1 MTKKARKAI
10 ARIMAVLMVFT
21 LLPFQ
26 VSADMAMVEASETS
40 ESTGGGY
47 KDDEAFSETDVEEA
61 ASAEDASADTEN
73 VTVTQSESA
82 EDTLT
87 EDKTDTEQDEEGSAS
102 VSDIRMTEETKEVEE
117 EKEEQK
123 ESAER
128 RETLK
133 ANTEGYELSNT
144 FEWVFSKEFFEQLG
158 YTGNGTISTDKPIE
172 GIAILSGKV
181 SNKMT
186 ETTPSLSLGSSAKI
200 GLAVQNDTDAIE
212 ITITMAG
219 VNSGRSLGIGEGD
232 NKETIYH
239 KSSDGT
245 PSFNSNK
252 AYTNEDLYLKT
263 DSIFS
268 DVLSLEAIGGEN
280 KIVSIVLKE
289 YKTSGSSKENASTP
303 TATPS
308 GGEIKI
314 GEKIELSC
322 DTSDVAIYY
331 TTDGSNPKTS
341 DSKDIYNKDSGI
353 EIIPTMVNEDN
364 QIIITAY
371 AVGDNYAPSDI
382 MTCTYT
388 ALKGDN
394 QLDEPTAEPD
404 DSEAVIRGTEIT
416 LKSNDESVSIYYTFD
431 EALQLTK
438 ENGTL
443 FDKDAPIV
451 INEETKIKAI
461 AVAEGKIDSSP
472 AVFAYTIKTPTIAV
486 AESSKNTI
494 GSVKMKGDV
503 IFRNESN
510 VEVFDVKLSG
520 QEALVSTE
528 ITEKAESIKK
538 EGGEILSYELSL
550 INEENAGDQ
559 VSISEGTLDIKIL
572 YAIASSKAGR
582 KNEITVLQGTK
593 EIAKIR
599 KDVDGMFFNI
609 DSVEDPF
616 TFIIN
621 PVPVEEEDEMAP
633 KTYILDPE
641 DFELTGD
648 LETDTK
654 YGTEDYFT
662 VAVTSTR
669 KAAIAEISSV
679 TTGSG
684 DNKVNC
690 YDNLNW
696 SDEVME
702 AIGGGRTQ
710 CLRITGGALGPDKN
724 DNNKPSNCV
733 RITTT
738 TSNARVAVY
747 FSPKD
752 TTSRKIKVAKDNAG
766 KIGDSVGTYPGT
778 GVTCKNI
785 GTAKFT
791 LSQAGTYYIGFDGGG
806 GIIPY
811 MEVTETP
818 EVPVIDM
825 PTADPVSGT
834 SLNRKSE
841 ITLKTEVDEADI
853 YYTTNGDDP
862 VNKEDSVN
870 KKYTAPL
877 AVADLASNDNKIT
890 IKAISVTKSGKS
902 EVATF
907 EYDYDPTA
915 VATAIDEDSK
925 AIIRAVETVGNVSEV
940 TRGGQSLQITD
951 ITVKAQ
957 ELEDTAVDND
967 IKTAAE
973 ALVTDT
979 DKSNIK
985 YYNIS
990 LILNDETEI
999 SADTVTFKE
1008 NAALKIK
1015 MLYSNFQIDAL
1026 GDVTEE
1032 NEIFVLHNAEQI
1044 AAEKITTEVVTSQN
1058 AEDAGIWFE
1067 AESFSPYTVVVNPA
1081 QPKEL
1086 GTVKITKFAGYE
1098 EGAYAEWEAY
1108 KGADGYKAYVAAKED
1123 GEFQRIDNELIRE
1136 YENHWRVDTV
1146 GLTSGSSYYLKIEA
1160 VKVKTEGD
1168 DENVQ
1173 VLADKVVGP
1182 MTVTNYDRSGFAF
1195 SSESP
1200 FKSGSGAYKDN
1211 GELKDGAQVI
1221 YVTKNTAKTCKAM
1234 IHTAGANNPAVEVTG
1249 LQAILDAKQKKGT
1262 ENDIIDIRIIGRV
1275 AKDDLDYISSKAEGL
1290 QVKGAAKYNE
1300 MNITIEGIGEDAV
1313 VHGFGFLIRY
1323 CGNVELRNFAIMAF
1337 MDDGVSLDTG
1347 NCNIWVHDLD
1357 IFYGSTGGDSDQA
1370 KGDGS
1375 VDVKGKSTYVT
1386 ISYNHFWDSGKC
1398 SLCGMGDT
1406 EEFMVT
1412 YHHNWFD
1419 HSDSR
1424 HPRIRVGSIHVYN
1437 NYFDGNSKYGV
1448 GVTKGSSAFVEA
1460 NYFRNCKYPM
1470 LISQQGSDLSGDGKG
1485 TFSGEPGGM
1494 IKAYAN
1500 KIEGE
1505 QRLVYAN
1512 KANGSMPANATEFDA
1527 YLAEG
1532 RDEKVPDSYKT
1543 LNGSTPYNNFD
1554 TSYDLGVKADAVD
1567 SADKVKDIVTKKAGR
1582 LNGGDFKRKP
1592 EYAISTD
1599 DQSYAVDTVL
1609 KADVVN
1615 YQSSIIR
1622 VGGIGGIITG
1632 PGTGGGEGPGG
1643 NTPGGGDKPSTSGG
1657 GIYVHNFT
1665 TDGFSSDEFFTIN
1678 GNKQSKPTTV
1688 NYVDPNGNPLVL
1700 SQALKMESSTKIS
1713 FHAAV
1718 SGTLIIV
1725 LVPESGKIG
1734 KTKVDGVN
1742 QDPADGIIEVY
1753 FDTAGSHTIEKG
1765 DKADVYYIAYVE
1777 DTYDT
1782 DDVREPVFDMPSG
1795 NLPIGTPISLTCAT
1809 QGARIYYTTDNSTP
1823 TAGSTEY
1830 TGTPIVLEG
1839 VKGESVTVKAIAIKD
1854 DKESTIV
1861 TCTYTFVDFN
1871 EYVAHPVSSA
1881 EDGIIEKGTA
1891 VTLTSITE
1899 DAEIYFTYKTDGTQP
1914 ADPNKDNG
1922 TLYSGPIVI
1931 NRSIIIKAI
1940 AIKGDIQSEISIFE
1954 YIVSQGGDNDNI
1966 SVSHPV
1972 AFPPSGTYEKGT
1984 EISLGAELGAKIYY
1998 TTDNSEPTTDST
2010 LYATEFVL
2018 EEDIIIK
2025 AVAQLDGKVSETV
2038 TFEYK
2043 VQDETKPEEPSEPE
2057 EPSVPEGIGLRI
2069 AFKNANE
2076 TYTYT
2081 GSAIKP
2087 DIVVWNNSDKLVEG
2101 TDYTVKYTNNINA
2114 SVDAKENKKPK
2125 ITVTGKGNLTGTST
2139 TTFEIQKKQLEDT
2152 KRGADPVVIGGVT
2165 DNGEL
2170 IVVEKST
2177 ASPVLYYGG
2186 VKLSNKDYSISD
2198 AKKKY
2203 ALGEIGKIIIT
2214 GKGNFAGT
2222 LTYDLKVIR
2231 KNELK
2236 KFTVS
2241 FAAPNYTYNGEPQ
2254 KIELKDGDVKDA
2266 DGNILKEGQN
2276 YTVVYQSDLTNAG
2289 TVKFT
2294 VVGLGYY
2301 TGSVAKSYT
2310 IKPNAV
2316 TSGMEITGVSS
2327 EPYPYTGLGVTIP
2340 VIGVSYQGTPLEEGR
2355 DYKLAYGSNKK
2366 VGTAKCTVSF
2376 MGNYK
2381 GSKAISKNFTIGAN
2395 SLTDET
2401 EGVKIV
2407 IPNMV
2412 FNRPGVYKSKPYVS
2426 VNGVEVKAS
2435 EYMVKYYTDKDRTAE
2450 MGKIMEADT
2459 EVYVKIE
2466 GKDKSNYKGMLLT
2479 ASYKVQKK
2487 PETAIDLSKAKV
2499 TVYTDW
2505 SDSATKNNKLE
2516 YTGKEIEP
2524 GVMIE
2529 IKQGNVTLSPKNV
2542 KQLMDEEKLTITY
2555 TNNIH
2560 KGKATMIINGD
2571 GEIYVGSKT
2580 ATFSITTKNIKD
2592 TKILDDLFEK
2602 IAAMCSVRYLVEA
2615 P

>member
-10 ARIMAVLMVFT
+10 ARIMAVLMAFT

-26 VSADMAMVEASETS
+26 FSANMAMVEASETS

-123 ESAER
+123 EDIKDDNLTGTTFGFTADELREALNIEVGSAFPKGTQEYGR
-128 RETLK
+128 FTFLNINGMPKITSANITYEGVTYANRYEFGSGSNFTENKESRLIRFETISE
-133 ANTEGYELSNT
+133 ATIT
-144 FEWVFSKEFFEQLG
+144 VCA
-158 YTGNGTISTDKPIE
+158 YTGTTGRTINLDRK
-172 GIAILSGKV
+172 A
-181 SNKMT
+181 
-186 ETTPSLSLGSSAKI
+186 
-200 GLAVQNDTDAIE
+200 
-212 ITITMAG
+212 
-219 VNSGRSLGIGEGD
+219 
-232 NKETIYH
+232 
-239 KSSDGT
+239 DGT
-245 PSFNSNK
+245 AAQTGIFQGKTPEKHVFTVEAGQHDIWASNNWYILYVKVDEGPQKDK
-252 AYTNEDLYLKT
+252 A
-263 DSIFS
+263 
-268 DVLSLEAIGGEN
+268 A
-280 KIVSIVLKE
+280 
-289 YKTSGSSKENASTP
+289 TP
-303 TATPS
+303 TATPTDGS
-308 GGEIKI
+308 TIKVGDTI
-314 GEKIELSC
+314 TLSC

-371 AVGDNYAPSDI
+371 AVGDNYAPSDL

-416 LKSNDESVSIYYTFD
+416 LKSNDESASIYYTFD

-486 AESSKNTI
+486 ADDSTAI
-494 GSVKMKGDV
+494 LGSVELKGDV
-503 IFRNESN
+503 IFKNESN
-510 VEVFDVKLSG
+510 TEVFDIKLSA
-520 QEALVSTE
+520 QEASASPE
-528 ITEKAESIKK
+528 IIEKAERIKK
-538 EGGEILSYELSL
+538 DGGEILSYQLSL
-550 INEENAGDQ
+550 INEENTGNQ
-559 VSISEGTLDIKIL
+559 VSVSEGTLDIKML

-599 KDVDGMFFNI
+599 KDVDGIFFNI
-609 DSVEDPF
+609 DSVEEPF
-616 TFIIN
+616 TVIIN

-641 DFELTGD
+641 DLELTGD
-648 LETDTK
+648 LETDKK

-662 VAVTSTR
+662 VAVTSTK

-766 KIGDSVGTYPGT
+766 KIGDSVGTYPGS

-877 AVADLASNDNKIT
+877 AVSDLASNDNKIT

-1136 YENHWRVDTV
+1136 YENRWRVDTV

-1592 EYAISTD
+1592 EYTISTD

-1922 TLYSGPIVI
+1922 TLYSGPIVV

-2081 GSAIKP
+2081 GGAIKP

-2101 TDYTVKYTNNINA
+2101 IDYIVKYANNINA
-2114 SVDAKENKKPK
+2114 STDAKANKKPK
-2125 ITVTGKGNLTGTST
+2125 ITVTGKGNLKGSAI
-2139 TTFEIQKKQLEDT
+2139 TTFEIQKKSIDDSDKE
-2152 KRGADPVVIGGVT
+2152 ADNVQVGGIT
-2165 DNGEL
+2165 SENEL
-2170 IVVEKST
+2170 IVVEKSA

-2203 ALGEIGKIIIT
+2203 TLGNSGNITIT
-2214 GKGNFAGT
+2214 GKGNFTGT
-2222 LTYDLKVIR
+2222 RTFQLKVIG

-2241 FAAPNYTYNGEPQ
+2241 FTAPNYIYNGEPQ
-2254 KIELKDGDVKDA
+2254 KFKLKDGNVKDA
-2266 DGNILKEGQN
+2266 DGKVLTEGTD
-2276 YTVVYQSDLTNAG
+2276 YAVTYQKDLTNAG

-2340 VIGVSYQGTPLEEGR
+2340 TIGVSYQGTPLEEGR
-2355 DYKLAYGSNKK
+2355 DYKLAYGNNKK

-2435 EYMVKYYTDKDRTAE
+2435 EYTVKYYTDKDRTAE

-2479 ASYKVQKK
+2479 ASYKVQRKS
-2487 PETAIDLSKAKV
+2487 ETAIDLSKAKV

-2505 SDSATKNNKLE
+2505 SGSAVKSNKAE

-2529 IKQGNVTLSPKNV
+2529 IKQGNVKLSPKDV
-2542 KQLMDEEKLTITY
+2542 KQLMDAENPKLMIRY

-2560 KGKATMIINGD
+2560 KGKATIIINGD
-2571 GEIYVGSKT
+2571 GETYVGSKT

-2602 IAAMCSVRYLVEA
+2602 IAAMRSVRYLVEA

>member
-10 ARIMAVLMVFT
+10 ARIMAVLMAFT

-26 VSADMAMVEASETS
+26 FSANMAMVEASETS

-123 ESAER
+123 EDIKDDNLTGTTFGFTADELREALNIEVGSAFPKGTQEYGR
-128 RETLK
+128 FTFLNINGMPKITSANITYEGVTYANRYEFGSGSNFTENKESRLIRFETISE
-133 ANTEGYELSNT
+133 ATIT
-144 FEWVFSKEFFEQLG
+144 VCA
-158 YTGNGTISTDKPIE
+158 YTGTTGRTINLDRK
-172 GIAILSGKV
+172 A
-181 SNKMT
+181 
-186 ETTPSLSLGSSAKI
+186 
-200 GLAVQNDTDAIE
+200 
-212 ITITMAG
+212 
-219 VNSGRSLGIGEGD
+219 
-232 NKETIYH
+232 
-239 KSSDGT
+239 DGT
-245 PSFNSNK
+245 AAQTGIFQGKTPEKHVFTVEAGQHDIWASNNWYILYVKVDEGPQKDK
-252 AYTNEDLYLKT
+252 A
-263 DSIFS
+263 
-268 DVLSLEAIGGEN
+268 A
-280 KIVSIVLKE
+280 
-289 YKTSGSSKENASTP
+289 TP
-303 TATPS
+303 TATPTDGS
-308 GGEIKI
+308 TIKVGDTI
-314 GEKIELSC
+314 TLSC

-371 AVGDNYAPSDI
+371 AVGDNYAPSDL

-416 LKSNDESVSIYYTFD
+416 LKSNDESASIYYTFD

-486 AESSKNTI
+486 ADDSTAI
-494 GSVKMKGDV
+494 LGSVELKGDV
-503 IFRNESN
+503 IFKNESN
-510 VEVFDVKLSG
+510 TEVFDIKLSA
-520 QEALVSTE
+520 QEASASPE
-528 ITEKAESIKK
+528 IIEKAERIKK
-538 EGGEILSYELSL
+538 DGGEILSYQLSL
-550 INEENAGDQ
+550 INEENTGNQ
-559 VSISEGTLDIKIL
+559 VSVSEGTLDIKML

-599 KDVDGMFFNI
+599 KDVDGIFFNI
-609 DSVEDPF
+609 DSVEEPF
-616 TFIIN
+616 TVIIN

-641 DFELTGD
+641 DLELTGD
-648 LETDTK
+648 LETDKK

-662 VAVTSTR
+662 VAVTSTK

-766 KIGDSVGTYPGT
+766 KIGDSVGTYPGS

-877 AVADLASNDNKIT
+877 AVSDLASNDNKIT

-1032 NEIFVLHNAEQI
+1032 NEVFVLHNAEQI

-1136 YENHWRVDTV
+1136 YENRWRVDTV

-1592 EYAISTD
+1592 EYTISTD

-1922 TLYSGPIVI
+1922 TLYSGPIVV

-2081 GSAIKP
+2081 GGAIKP

-2101 TDYTVKYTNNINA
+2101 IDYIVKYANNINA
-2114 SVDAKENKKPK
+2114 STDAKANKKPK
-2125 ITVTGKGNLTGTST
+2125 ITVTGKGNLKGSAI
-2139 TTFEIQKKQLEDT
+2139 TTFEIQKKSIDDSDKE
-2152 KRGADPVVIGGVT
+2152 ADNVQVGGIT
-2165 DNGEL
+2165 SENEL
-2170 IVVEKST
+2170 IVVEKSA

-2203 ALGEIGKIIIT
+2203 TLGNSGNITIT
-2214 GKGNFAGT
+2214 GKGNFTGT
-2222 LTYDLKVIR
+2222 RTFQLKVIG

-2241 FAAPNYTYNGEPQ
+2241 FTAPNYIYNGEPQ
-2254 KIELKDGDVKDA
+2254 KFKLKDGNVKDA
-2266 DGNILKEGQN
+2266 DGKVLTEGTD
-2276 YTVVYQSDLTNAG
+2276 YAVTYQKDLTNAG

-2340 VIGVSYQGTPLEEGR
+2340 TIGVSYQGTPLEEGR
-2355 DYKLAYGSNKK
+2355 DYKLAYGNNKK

-2381 GSKAISKNFTIGAN
+2381 GSKAVSKNFAIGAN

-2401 EGVKIV
+2401 EGVKVV

-2412 FNRPGVYKSKPYVS
+2412 YNKPGVYKSKPYVS

-2435 EYMVKYYTDKDRTAE
+2435 EYTVKYYTDKDRTAE

-2459 EVYVKIE
+2459 DVYVKVE
-2466 GKDKSNYKGMLLT
+2466 GRDKSNYKGMLLT
-2479 ASYKVQKK
+2479 ASYKVQRKS
-2487 PETAIDLSKAKV
+2487 ETAIDLSKAKV
-2499 TVYTDW
+2499 TVYADW
-2505 SDSATKNNKLE
+2505 SGSAVKSNKAE

-2529 IKQGNVTLSPKNV
+2529 IKQGNVKLSPKDV

-2560 KGKATMIINGD
+2560 KGKATIIINGN
-2571 GEIYVGSKT
+2571 GETYVGSKT

-2602 IAAMCSVRYLVEA
+2602 IAAMRSVRYLVEA

>member
-1 MTKKARKAI
+1 
-10 ARIMAVLMVFT
+10 
-21 LLPFQ
+21 
-26 VSADMAMVEASETS
+26 
-40 ESTGGGY
+40 
-47 KDDEAFSETDVEEA
+47 
-61 ASAEDASADTEN
+61 
-73 VTVTQSESA
+73 
-82 EDTLT
+82 
-87 EDKTDTEQDEEGSAS
+87 
-102 VSDIRMTEETKEVEE
+102 
-117 EKEEQK
+117 
-123 ESAER
+123 
-128 RETLK
+128 
-133 ANTEGYELSNT
+133 
-144 FEWVFSKEFFEQLG
+144 
-158 YTGNGTISTDKPIE
+158 
-172 GIAILSGKV
+172 
-181 SNKMT
+181 
-186 ETTPSLSLGSSAKI
+186 
-200 GLAVQNDTDAIE
+200 
-212 ITITMAG
+212 
-219 VNSGRSLGIGEGD
+219 
-232 NKETIYH
+232 
-239 KSSDGT
+239 
-245 PSFNSNK
+245 
-252 AYTNEDLYLKT
+252 
-263 DSIFS
+263 
-268 DVLSLEAIGGEN
+268 
-280 KIVSIVLKE
+280 
-289 YKTSGSSKENASTP
+289 
-303 TATPS
+303 
-308 GGEIKI
+308 
-314 GEKIELSC
+314 
-322 DTSDVAIYY
+322 
-331 TTDGSNPKTS
+331 
-341 DSKDIYNKDSGI
+341 
-353 EIIPTMVNEDN
+353 
-364 QIIITAY
+364 
-371 AVGDNYAPSDI
+371 
-382 MTCTYT
+382 
-388 ALKGDN
+388 
-394 QLDEPTAEPD
+394 
-404 DSEAVIRGTEIT
+404 
-416 LKSNDESVSIYYTFD
+416 
-431 EALQLTK
+431 
-438 ENGTL
+438 
-443 FDKDAPIV
+443 
-451 INEETKIKAI
+451 
-461 AVAEGKIDSSP
+461 
-472 AVFAYTIKTPTIAV
+472 
-486 AESSKNTI
+486 
-494 GSVKMKGDV
+494 
-503 IFRNESN
+503 
-510 VEVFDVKLSG
+510 
-520 QEALVSTE
+520 
-528 ITEKAESIKK
+528 
-538 EGGEILSYELSL
+538 
-550 INEENAGDQ
+550 
-559 VSISEGTLDIKIL
+559 
-572 YAIASSKAGR
+572 
-582 KNEITVLQGTK
+582 
-593 EIAKIR
+593 
-599 KDVDGMFFNI
+599 
-609 DSVEDPF
+609 
-616 TFIIN
+616 
-621 PVPVEEEDEMAP
+621 
-633 KTYILDPE
+633 
-641 DFELTGD
+641 
-648 LETDTK
+648 
-654 YGTEDYFT
+654 
-662 VAVTSTR
+662 
-669 KAAIAEISSV
+669 
-679 TTGSG
+679 
-684 DNKVNC
+684 
-690 YDNLNW
+690 
-696 SDEVME
+696 
-702 AIGGGRTQ
+702 
-710 CLRITGGALGPDKN
+710 
-724 DNNKPSNCV
+724 
-733 RITTT
+733 
-738 TSNARVAVY
+738 
-747 FSPKD
+747 
-752 TTSRKIKVAKDNAG
+752 
-766 KIGDSVGTYPGT
+766 
-778 GVTCKNI
+778 
-785 GTAKFT
+785 
-791 LSQAGTYYIGFDGGG
+791 
-806 GIIPY
+806 
-811 MEVTETP
+811 
-818 EVPVIDM
+818 
-825 PTADPVSGT
+825 
-834 SLNRKSE
+834 
-841 ITLKTEVDEADI
+841 
-853 YYTTNGDDP
+853 
-862 VNKEDSVN
+862 
-870 KKYTAPL
+870 
-877 AVADLASNDNKIT
+877 
-890 IKAISVTKSGKS
+890 
-902 EVATF
+902 
-907 EYDYDPTA
+907 
-915 VATAIDEDSK
+915 
-925 AIIRAVETVGNVSEV
+925 
-940 TRGGQSLQITD
+940 
-951 ITVKAQ
+951 
-957 ELEDTAVDND
+957 
-967 IKTAAE
+967 
-973 ALVTDT
+973 
-979 DKSNIK
+979 
-985 YYNIS
+985 
-990 LILNDETEI
+990 
-999 SADTVTFKE
+999 
-1008 NAALKIK
+1008 
-1015 MLYSNFQIDAL
+1015 
-1026 GDVTEE
+1026 
-1032 NEIFVLHNAEQI
+1032 
-1044 AAEKITTEVVTSQN
+1044 
-1058 AEDAGIWFE
+1058 
-1067 AESFSPYTVVVNPA
+1067 
-1081 QPKEL
+1081 
-1086 GTVKITKFAGYE
+1086 
-1098 EGAYAEWEAY
+1098 
-1108 KGADGYKAYVAAKED
+1108 
-1123 GEFQRIDNELIRE
+1123 
-1136 YENHWRVDTV
+1136 
-1146 GLTSGSSYYLKIEA
+1146 
-1160 VKVKTEGD
+1160 
-1168 DENVQ
+1168 
-1173 VLADKVVGP
+1173 
-1182 MTVTNYDRSGFAF
+1182 
-1195 SSESP
+1195 
-1200 FKSGSGAYKDN
+1200 
-1211 GELKDGAQVI
+1211 
-1221 YVTKNTAKTCKAM
+1221 
-1234 IHTAGANNPAVEVTG
+1234 
-1249 LQAILDAKQKKGT
+1249 
-1262 ENDIIDIRIIGRV
+1262 
-1275 AKDDLDYISSKAEGL
+1275 
-1290 QVKGAAKYNE
+1290 
-1300 MNITIEGIGEDAV
+1300 
-1313 VHGFGFLIRY
+1313 
-1323 CGNVELRNFAIMAF
+1323 
-1337 MDDGVSLDTG
+1337 
-1347 NCNIWVHDLD
+1347 
-1357 IFYGSTGGDSDQA
+1357 
-1370 KGDGS
+1370 
-1375 VDVKGKSTYVT
+1375 
-1386 ISYNHFWDSGKC
+1386 
-1398 SLCGMGDT
+1398 
-1406 EEFMVT
+1406 MVT

>member
-26 VSADMAMVEASETS
+26 FSANMAMVEASETS

-117 EKEEQK
+117 EKEQQK
-123 ESAER
+123 EDIKDDNLTGTTFGFTADELREALNIEVGSAFPKGTQEYGR
-128 RETLK
+128 FTFLNINGMPKITSANITYEGVTYANRYEFGSGSNFTENKESRLIRFETISE
-133 ANTEGYELSNT
+133 ATIT
-144 FEWVFSKEFFEQLG
+144 VCA
-158 YTGNGTISTDKPIE
+158 YTGTTGRTINLDRK
-172 GIAILSGKV
+172 A
-181 SNKMT
+181 
-186 ETTPSLSLGSSAKI
+186 
-200 GLAVQNDTDAIE
+200 
-212 ITITMAG
+212 
-219 VNSGRSLGIGEGD
+219 
-232 NKETIYH
+232 
-239 KSSDGT
+239 DGT
-245 PSFNSNK
+245 AAQTGIFQGKTPEKHVFTVEAGQHDIWASNNWYILYVKVDEGPQKDK
-252 AYTNEDLYLKT
+252 A
-263 DSIFS
+263 
-268 DVLSLEAIGGEN
+268 A
-280 KIVSIVLKE
+280 
-289 YKTSGSSKENASTP
+289 TP
-303 TATPS
+303 TATPTDGS
-308 GGEIKI
+308 TIKVGDTI
-314 GEKIELSC
+314 TLSC

-341 DSKDIYNKDSGI
+341 DSKDIYNKDDGI

-364 QIIITAY
+364 QIMITAY
-371 AVGDNYAPSDI
+371 AVGDNYTPSDL

-404 DSEAVIRGTEIT
+404 DSEAVIRGTKIT
-416 LKSNDESVSIYYTFD
+416 LKSNDESASIYYTFD
-431 EALQLTK
+431 ETLQLTK
-438 ENGTL
+438 DNGTL
-443 FDKDAPIV
+443 FDEDSPIV
-451 INEETKIKAI
+451 INEETIIKAI

-472 AVFAYTIKTPTIAV
+472 AIFEYTIKTPTIGV
-486 AESSKNTI
+486 ADDSTAI
-494 GSVKMKGDV
+494 LGSVELKDDV
-503 IFRNESN
+503 IFKNESN
-510 VEVFDVKLSG
+510 TEVFDIKLSA
-520 QEALVSTE
+520 QEASASPE
-528 ITEKAESIKK
+528 IIEKAERIKK
-538 EGGEILSYELSL
+538 DGGEILSYQLSL
-550 INEENAGDQ
+550 INEENTGDQ
-559 VSISEGTLDIKIL
+559 VSVSEGTLDIKML

-582 KNEITVLQGTK
+582 KNEITVLQGIE

-599 KDVDGMFFNI
+599 KDVDGIFFNI
-609 DSVEDPF
+609 DSVEEPF
-616 TFIIN
+616 TVIIN

-641 DFELTGD
+641 DLELTGD
-648 LETDTK
+648 LKTDTK

-662 VAVTSTR
+662 VAVTSTK

-738 TSNARVAVY
+738 TSNARVVVY

-766 KIGDSVGTYPGT
+766 KIGDSVGTYPGS

-791 LSQAGTYYIGFDGGG
+791 LSEAGTYYIGFDGGG

-2241 FAAPNYTYNGEPQ
+2241 FAAPNYTYNGKPQ

-2340 VIGVSYQGTPLEEGR
+2340 AIGVSYQGIPLEEGR

-2412 FNRPGVYKSKPYVS
+2412 YNKPGVYKSKPYVS

-2435 EYMVKYYTDKDRTAE
+2435 EYMVNYYTDENMTAV
-2450 MGKIMEADT
+2450 MGKITEADT
-2459 EVYVKIE
+2459 DVYVKIE

-2505 SDSATKNNKLE
+2505 SDSATKTNKFE

-2524 GVMIE
+2524 SVMIE